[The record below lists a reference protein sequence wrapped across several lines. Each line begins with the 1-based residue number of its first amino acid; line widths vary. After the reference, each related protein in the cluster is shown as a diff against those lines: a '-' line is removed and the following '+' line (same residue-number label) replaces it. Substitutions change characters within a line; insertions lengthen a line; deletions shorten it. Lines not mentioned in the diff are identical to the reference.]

1 MKYFAYG
8 QLLASQKYFLIYYMN
23 FDYCQQTK
31 WKNKQKTPPSPPKK
45 KNKKNK
51 KQNKNKQNKNKIQLW

>member
-31 WKNKQKTPPSPPKK
+31 WKNKQKTPPSPPPK